1 MPACHCSNPFKARR
15 LLERMLC
22 KSYCMDWRRRP
33 ADDYVFDME
42 TGDSKKHPAEKQR
55 MIAGGEFF
63 MNINVYVEPSL
74 LKGELFDLIPEKNI
88 FFRKGVNSEKWY
100 DFPIR

>member
-1 MPACHCSNPFKARR
+1 
-15 LLERMLC
+15 
-22 KSYCMDWRRRP
+22 
-33 ADDYVFDME
+33 
-42 TGDSKKHPAEKQR
+42 